1 MIQAV
6 IQKKKKDRKLVKY
19 FEVHLQDFHSKALMG
34 FFLPGKCHIL
44 LINDSEALPVITNI
58 YHKICQKGGKN
69 TLNIQASF
77 ERIKTAL
84 GYFKNYDYLI
94 HT

>member
-6 IQKKKKDRKLVKY
+6 IQKKKKIRKLVKY
-19 FEVHLQDFHSKALMG
+19 FELHWQDFYSKALMG

-44 LINDSEALPVITNI
+44 LINDSEALPVITNV

-69 TLNIQASF
+69 TLNI
-77 ERIKTAL
+77 
-84 GYFKNYDYLI
+84 
-94 HT
+94 